1 MPMTEPKSMTASEH
15 PLRMLALFY
24 VAAFVASFNEIIINV
39 AIVDI
44 MESFA
49 IGSVTA
55 QWLVTLT
62 SAADF
67 REYEN

>member
-1 MPMTEPKSMTASEH
+1 
-15 PLRMLALFY
+15 